1 MKNRIRAYF
10 GTIFHNVKKWE
21 LVYWWIMRGLM
32 IYALIDTIAN
42 GRDYNGSNPPIQIA
56 ANLVGMF
63 AYEIIQLFPKNS
75 RLRFFSPR
83 FQNIT
88 ALGFLLGSFGG
99 AYLNLYYVLPMYD
112 KILHA
117 TGTAEGVYIGYE
129 YVCATQMKLRKTC
142 PPQIAALCALGFGF
156 VLASGWELF
165 EFVYDQFF
173 GGDAQHWNYANA
185 LREAG
190 GDPNNIFQMFP
201 IDDPELFRARFPLMD
216 TMGDIVMNFVG
227 GFIMYFVLRLF
238 PYRHRGK
245 DDVNRQI
252 ELLDACERESRTSS
266 DASDDAAEAEDAY
279 AAAR

>member
-1 MKNRIRAYF
+1 MKKRVCAYF
-10 GTIFHNVKKWE
+10 ADILRNVKKWE

-32 IYALIDTIAN
+32 IFALIDTIVN

-129 YVCATQMKLRKTC
+129 YVCATQLKLKKTC

-165 EFVYDQFF
+165 EFIYDQFF
-173 GGDAQHWNYANA
+173 GGDAQHWSYAIA
-185 LREAG
+185 LQDAG
-190 GDPNNIFQMFP
+190 GDWRNIFQMFP
-201 IDDPELFRARFPLMD
+201 IRDPEVFRERFALMD

-227 GFIMYFVLRLF
+227 GFIMYAVLRVF
-238 PYRHRGK
+238 PYRHRGEN
-245 DDVNRQI
+245 DVNRQI
-252 ELLDACERESRTSS
+252 EL
-266 DASDDAAEAEDAY
+266 
-279 AAAR
+279 AAASANETLPVGDAVTGEAADDRLITKS

>member
-1 MKNRIRAYF
+1 MNNRVHDYF
-10 GTIFHNVKKWE
+10 AAIFQNVRKWE

-32 IYALIDTIAN
+32 IYALIDTIRN

-75 RLRFFSPR
+75 LLRHFSPR

-129 YVCATQMKLRKTC
+129 FVCAMQLKHKKTC

-173 GGDAQHWNYANA
+173 GGDAQHWNYSIA
-185 LREAG
+185 LQDAG
-190 GDPNNIFQMFP
+190 GDWRNIFQMFP
-201 IDDPELFRARFPLMD
+201 IKDPEVFRERFALMD

-227 GFIMYFVLRLF
+227 GFIMYAVLRVV

-252 ELLDACERESRTSS
+252 ELASACADEKLPAGDADLGE
-266 DASDDAAEAEDAY
+266 AADDKLITKS
-279 AAAR
+279 

>member
-1 MKNRIRAYF
+1 MKNRVRSYF
-10 GTIFHNVKKWE
+10 NTILRNVKKWE

-32 IYALIDTIAN
+32 IYALIDTIAH

-99 AYLNLYYVLPMYD
+99 AYLNLYYILPMYD

-129 YVCATQMKLRKTC
+129 FVCATQLKFKKTC
-142 PPQIAALCALGFGF
+142 PPQIAVLCALGFGF

-165 EFVYDQFF
+165 EFVYNQFF
-173 GGDAQHWNYANA
+173 GGDAQHWSFANA

-190 GDPNNIFQMFP
+190 GSAENIFQMFP
-201 IDDPELFRARFPLMD
+201 ISDPELFRERFPLMD

-227 GFIMYFVLRLF
+227 GFIMYAVLRLF

-245 DDVNRQI
+245 DDINRQI
-252 ELLDACERESRTSS
+252 AECGAAACEQQPSQCT
-266 DASDDAAEAEDAY
+266 DQTPEADEN
-279 AAAR
+279 RLVKR

>member
-1 MKNRIRAYF
+1 MKQRFQNYI
-10 GTIFHNVKKWE
+10 HNCVKDVKKWE
-21 LVYWWIMRGLM
+21 LIYWWVLRGLM
-32 IYALIDTIAN
+32 IFALVDTLVR
-42 GRDYNGSNPPIQIA
+42 GKDYNGSNPPVQIF

-99 AYLNLYYVLPMYD
+99 AYLNLYYILPMYD

-129 YVCATQMKLRKTC
+129 YMCATQLKLRKTC
-142 PPQIAALCALGFGF
+142 PKQIATLGGLGFGF

-165 EFVYDQFF
+165 EFIYDQFF
-173 GGDAQHWNYANA
+173 GGDAQHWNLQNA
-185 LREAG
+185 LETAG
-190 GDPNNIFQMFP
+190 GRLENIFQMFP
-201 IDDPELFRARFPLMD
+201 VADPEVFRMRFALMD

-227 GFIMYFVLRLF
+227 GFIMYAVLCAF
-238 PYRHRGK
+238 PYRHRGEG
-245 DDVNRQI
+245 DINRRI
-252 ELLDACERESRTSS
+252 ETSLAEERETV
-266 DASDDAAEAEDAY
+266 EV
-279 AAAR
+279 

>member
-1 MKNRIRAYF
+1 MTKRVRSYF
-10 GTIFHNVKKWE
+10 DTIFHNVKKWE

-32 IYALIDTIAN
+32 IYALIDTIVN

-129 YVCATQMKLRKTC
+129 YVCATQLKLKKTC

-165 EFVYDQFF
+165 EFIYDQFF
-173 GGDAQHWNYANA
+173 GGDAQHWSYVNA

-190 GDPNNIFQMFP
+190 GDPANIFQMFP
-201 IDDPELFRARFPLMD
+201 ISDPELFRERFPLMD

-227 GFIMYFVLRLF
+227 GFIMYAVLRIF

-245 DDVNRQI
+245 DDVNRQ
-252 ELLDACERESRTSS
+252 
-266 DASDDAAEAEDAY
+266 AEILA
-279 AAAR
+279 AAARETEPVCDADLTPEPGAEDTAAV